1 MSNNPVR
8 KAKMEEA
15 NNEYLDTGCPEVAP
29 SCLKCPLPECKH
41 DNQQAYLSWVL
52 DTHRDNIR
60 APWCKCDQN
69 IAEAAAQRMKDSNI
83 PHRLPGDK
91 PRSFDNFIAR
101 EGAAEAYDVAYTF
114 THKQQGSS
122 ILTLVGGTGTGK
134 SHLAEAICRDAVMT
148 GSVRY
153 EYTPHL
159 MDRMRATFNNDSGDS
174 VEDII
179 AKLTSARVVVL
190 DDLGTEK
197 GSDFTQERLTSIIEQ
212 RMARHAKTVITTN
225 LDRKKLEGK
234 GYERLASRLW
244 ATGTGEAIVQE
255 LTCPDARLYG
265 LPPAPEL
272 PF

>member
-1 MSNNPVR
+1 MPEPTSLGEILVEIGNRVKKNAMPDWAFHDTQLCGLLLRVPGVEQMIVDR
-8 KAKMEEA
+8 GVSP
-15 NNEYLDTGCPEVAP
+15 NE
-29 SCLKCPLPECKH
+29 
-41 DNQQAYLSWVL
+41 
-52 DTHRDNIR
+52 

-197 GSDFTQERLTSIIEQ
+197 GSDFTQERLTSIVEQ